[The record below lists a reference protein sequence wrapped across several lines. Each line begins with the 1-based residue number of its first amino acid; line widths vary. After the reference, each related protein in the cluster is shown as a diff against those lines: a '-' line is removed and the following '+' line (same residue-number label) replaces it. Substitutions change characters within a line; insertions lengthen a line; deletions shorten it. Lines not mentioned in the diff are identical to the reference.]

1 MINLEKSNEL
11 NLQFEIEVTIF
22 YFISYRNHHNR
33 VNMLNLPSELWDF
46 KVQFLTNLVLKDV
59 RNRRK
64 NKNINN
70 KKQHKSTWV
79 NLLNP

>member
-33 VNMLNLPSELWDF
+33 ANMLNLQSEL
-46 KVQFLTNLVLKDV
+46 
-59 RNRRK
+59 
-64 NKNINN
+64 
-70 KKQHKSTWV
+70 
-79 NLLNP
+79 

>member
-33 VNMLNLPSELWDF
+33 ANMLNLQSELWDYE
-46 KVQFLTNLVLKDV
+46 VQFLTNLVLKDV

-70 KKQHKSTWV
+70 KKQHKSIWV